1 MKLEKLKNIE
11 IEFKTKVSKELYF
24 DLLNK
29 FNLENNI
36 FKQTNY
42 YFDTPDLKLNKDKV
56 VLRIR
61 ERGENYKVTLKSQ
74 SEFGAHE
81 YHVLLSSDQA
91 HEMIKNGFNVSQF
104 FDDYSYDVTLQADLV
119 NYRAKTF
126 YPGGDLFVDKCEY
139 CGLVDYEIEF
149 EVDNYEEGYKAWLE
163 LLNDNNITQSP
174 TRRKSERALT
184 CSKK

>member
-1 MKLEKLKNIE
+1 MKVYENIE
-11 IEFKTKVSKELYF
+11 IEFKSKVTQELYYE
-24 DLLNK
+24 LLER
-29 FNLENNI
+29 FNLENNV

-61 ERGENYKVTLKSQ
+61 QKGENYKVTLKSQ

-81 YHVLLSSDQA
+81 NHVLLTKEKALD
-91 HEMIKNGFNVSQF
+91 MIENGFKIKDF
-104 FDDYSYDVTLQADLV
+104 FDDYDYDVTLRASLV

-126 YPGGDLFVDKCEY
+126 YPGGSLFIDKCEY
-139 CGLVDYEIEF
+139 CGLIDYEIEF
-149 EVDNYEEGYKAWLE
+149 EVDNYEEGYKAWIE
-163 LLNDNNITQSP
+163 LLKENNVTLTP

-184 CSKK
+184 CSSKK